1 MPAVL
6 PQAVGHQLVLSAV
19 NGSAIDDPHGMG
31 QFRAGLEAVKAAG
44 RPIVLRLLLQAP
56 PAQPEPEPEPEPE
69 TEPELAGYPAAVDE
83 AAEDVS
89 KVKIGDRGAVA
100 TRKTRNA
107 LLGGLRSGT
116 LEGAC
121 GGGGE
126 RGGHLLCGPLALSCA
141 GFPFSC
147 VCSSR

>member
-1 MPAVL
+1 MPTMQERQNRQQV
-6 PQAVGHQLVLSAV
+6 
-19 NGSAIDDPHGMG
+19 I
-31 QFRAGLEAVKAAG
+31 G
-44 RPIVLRLLLQAP
+44 RP
-56 PAQPEPEPEPEPE
+56 
-69 TEPELAGYPAAVDE
+69 PAASGMDRDPVWLGINFPDRDKLYPDRREDWREELIREVDRSRTKHRVSIE
-83 AAEDVS
+83 LKDVS